1 MTFHEVNRDNSDLIK
16 EITVH
21 PDGSAT
27 VKFRFAMFPSK
38 VDDPETLREYCSLQR
53 EEIKKAVARMERS
66 NYGPKKDVQQH
77 RHG

>member
-27 VKFRFAMFPSK
+27 VKFRFAAFPSR
-38 VDDPETLREYCSLQR
+38 VNNPETLSKYCSLQR

-66 NYGPKKDVQQH
+66 DYGTKKDVQ
-77 RHG
+77 